1 MEQTAAKDKG
11 GILTRDE
18 KPGSVLERL
27 LGKTDH
33 QLFWITLV
41 IFIIIA
47 GLGVMAPD
55 RLAAA
60 LQVLQAFITTHF
72 TWYYLLFT
80 AACLGFS
87 LWAAAGP
94 YAKLKLGKDEDEPEF
109 STMAW
114 LAMLFSA
121 GIGLGF
127 IFWGIA
133 EPLYHYMQTPYGAE
147 PGTAEAV
154 PVALQISYLHW
165 GFHPWSLYAVGG
177 LG

>member
-1 MEQTAAKDKG
+1 MEQTSVAKDRG
-11 GILTRDE
+11 DMLTRDE
-18 KPGSVLERL
+18 KPGSVLERF

-87 LWAAAGP
+87 CGP
-94 YAKLKLGKDEDEPEF
+94 
-109 STMAW
+109 
-114 LAMLFSA
+114 
-121 GIGLGF
+121 
-127 IFWGIA
+127 
-133 EPLYHYMQTPYGAE
+133 Q
-147 PGTAEAV
+147 PG
-154 PVALQISYLHW
+154 PM
-165 GFHPWSLYAVGG
+165 PN
-177 LG
+177 